1 MKFNERL
8 CWAVAG
14 GVLMGIIIG
23 LCISPLRAQDGNFGE
38 ITCTGLKVV
47 GPAGRAAV
55 VIHGSDGGGSV
66 TILGGEDSE
75 SHVVLTVTEYIGGYI
90 RVQSKDSH
98 YVRINDDVT
107 VVDKETGARYASLGT
122 NFDGGSIRLSGN
134 DGLPYV
140 TLHPTKY
147 GGNVSVWGRNKEAA
161 ASMRINPFGTAE
173 VYVAAGEDS
182 AGEDSRASMRSVS
195 GSGAQISV
203 NGKEGRSRMGIN
215 DLGGYVSVEGK
226 DTKSDAVMSIDGHGG
241 YVRVGGKDGGSMLD
255 CQQ

>member
-38 ITCTGLKVV
+38 ITCTELKVV

-107 VVDKETGARYASLGT
+107 VCDKETGARYASLGT

-161 ASMRINPFGTAE
+161 AHMTINPLGTAE
-173 VYVAAGEDS
+173 VYVLDGE
-182 AGEDSRASMRSVS
+182 ELRASMKSVS

-203 NGKEGRSRMGIN
+203 HGKEGQSRMGIN

-226 DTKSDAVMSIDGHGG
+226 DKKSDAVMSIDAHGG

>member
-23 LCISPLRAQDGNFGE
+23 LCISPLTAQDSNFGE

-98 YVRINDDVT
+98 CVRINDDVT
-107 VVDKETGARYASLGT
+107 VCDKETGARYASLGT
-122 NFDGGSIRLSGN
+122 NVDGGSIRLSGN

-147 GGNVSVWGRNKEAA
+147 GGNVSVWGRNKEAG
-161 ASMRINPFGTAE
+161 ASMTINPFGTAE
-173 VYVAAGEDS
+173 VYVTNGE
-182 AGEDSRASMRSVS
+182 ELRASMKSVS

-203 NGKEGRSRMGIN
+203 HGKEGQSRMGIN

-226 DTKSDAVMSIDGHGG
+226 DTKSDAVMSIDAHGG
-241 YVRVGGKDGGSMLD
+241 YVRVGGKDGGGMLD